1 LRASVSH
8 LDHVGDI
15 DRDQEAIPAKLHRL
29 MLAQLLVDLKEA
41 VLAAAVPDDLAR
53 GLADDDGGAF
63 ANKVGHE
70 GP

>member
-1 LRASVSH
+1 
-8 LDHVGDI
+8 
-15 DRDQEAIPAKLHRL
+15 
-29 MLAQLLVDLKEA
+29 MLAQLLVHLKEA
-41 VLAAAVPDDLAR
+41 VFPTAVPDDLAG